1 MTEVIRDGGIK
12 SVADEAVNNVANDAS
27 NEVASE
33 AANADEAVETIE
45 LSTRDTNDP
54 IRGFYEDVSPWTL
67 KIIAA
72 SKRHSRAGYAHY
84 FRKLAEDHNPLIVG
98 KNLWKALEGHE
109 DAMEE
114 VIHQIPFPNWRRYV
128 DAAAYFIP
136 DGNAKLIYGL
146 FESMEDQEHPSVIY
160 TRMHVLRIMLIEW
173 DTELRKTE
181 PVFGGKAVEKDDKV
195 GESTVESTGGSDL
208 NSDESDTDT
217 AASATELDST
227 EPATGTTLPNTK
239 TVTINVKTKY
249 EQPTEVFWWLRDQ
262 LRQYCL
268 LCTKYYHHMFE
279 KDWVEEHFDLLPDT
293 YRLAIRLR
301 GCFND
306 SWECF
311 RETGRL
317 LGQAFGIDPAMD
329 GVVKRYATMYLDEAV
344 KHIPEAVRP
353 EDEMAHL
360 MSELEKKVENLMAA
374 GMLEEAGQ
382 VLHDAERLFQV
393 QDEM

>member
-1 MTEVIRDGGIK
+1 MTEEIKDGEIK
-12 SVADEAVNNVANDAS
+12 SVPD
-27 NEVASE
+27 E
-33 AANADEAVETIE
+33 AANAAEANV
-45 LSTRDTNDP
+45 
-54 IRGFYEDVSPWTL
+54 
-67 KIIAA
+67 
-72 SKRHSRAGYAHY
+72 GYAHY

-98 KNLWKALEGHE
+98 INLWKALEGQE
-109 DAMEE
+109 DVVEE
-114 VIHQIPFPNWRRYV
+114 VIHQIPYPNWRRYV

-136 DGNAKLIYGL
+136 DGNAKFIYGL
-146 FESMEDQEHPSVIY
+146 FEQMADQEHPSVLY
-160 TRMHVLRIMLIEW
+160 TRMHMLRIMLIEW
-173 DTELRKTE
+173 DAELRKTE
-181 PVFGGKAVEKDDKV
+181 PVFGGKKAAEDG
-195 GESTVESTGGSDL
+195 GESTGESDL
-208 NSDESDTDT
+208 NSNGNATDT
-217 AASATELDST
+217 TTSSTDNTESATV
-227 EPATGTTLPNTK
+227 PNTK

-268 LCTKYYHHMFE
+268 FCTKYYHRMFE
-279 KDWVEEHFDLLPDT
+279 EAWVEEHFDLLPDT
-293 YRLAIRLR
+293 YRLAICLR

-311 RETGRL
+311 RETGKL

-360 MSELEKKVENLMAA
+360 MSELEKKVEKLMAA
-374 GMLEEAGQ
+374 GMLEEAGK

-393 QDEM
+393 QDWIK

>member
-1 MTEVIRDGGIK
+1 MTEEIRDGGIK
-12 SVADEAVNNVANDAS
+12 KSVADKPLDEASNDAADEVAN
-27 NEVASE
+27 E
-33 AANADEAVETIE
+33 AANAAEAVETIE
-45 LSTRDTNDP
+45 PSDRDTNDP
-54 IRGFYEDVSPWTL
+54 IRGFYQDASPWVL

-72 SKRHSRAGYAHY
+72 SKIHANAGYAHY

-98 KNLWKALEGHE
+98 NNLWKALEGHE
-109 DAMEE
+109 DAVEE

-146 FESMEDQEHPSVIY
+146 FEQMADQEYPSVMY
-160 TRMHVLRIMLIEW
+160 TRIHMLRIMLIEW
-173 DTELRKTE
+173 DAALRKME
-181 PVFGGKAVEKDDKV
+181 PVFGGKKAVEDS
-195 GESTVESTGGSDL
+195 GESDM
-208 NSDESDTDT
+208 NSDGNAADTT
-217 AASATELDST
+217 ASATEPDSS
-227 EPATGTTLPNTK
+227 ESATAPNTK

-249 EQPTEVFWWLRDQ
+249 ELPTEVFWRLRDQ

-279 KDWVEEHFDLLPDT
+279 EAWVEEHFDLLPDT

-311 RETGRL
+311 RETGKL

-344 KHIPEAVRP
+344 KHIPEAIKP

-360 MSELEKKVENLMAA
+360 MSELEKKVEKLMAA

-382 VLHDAERLFQV
+382 VLHDAERMLQV
-393 QDEM
+393 QDGMT

>member
-1 MTEVIRDGGIK
+1 MTEEIRDGGIK
-12 SVADEAVNNVANDAS
+12 SVADKPLDEAANDAS
-27 NEVASE
+27 NAT
-33 AANADEAVETIE
+33 EAVETVE
-45 LSTRDTNDP
+45 PSTRDTNDP
-54 IRGFYEDVSPWTL
+54 IRGFYQDVSPWTL

-72 SKRHSRAGYAHY
+72 SKRHSNAGYAHY

-98 KNLWKALEGHE
+98 SKLWEALEGHE
-109 DAMEE
+109 DVVEE

-136 DGNAKLIYGL
+136 DGNAKLIYGM
-146 FESMEDQEHPSVIY
+146 FESMADQEHPSMMY
-160 TRMHVLRIMLIEW
+160 TRMHMLRMMLIEW
-173 DTELRKTE
+173 DVELRKTE
-181 PVFGGKAVEKDDKV
+181 PVFGGKKAAKD
-195 GESTVESTGGSDL
+195 GG
-208 NSDESDTDT
+208 ESDTTT
-217 AASATELDST
+217 ASVTEPDST
-227 EPATGTTLPNTK
+227 ESAADTTAPNTK

-268 LCTKYYHHMFE
+268 LCTKYYLHMFE
-279 KDWVEEHFDLLPDT
+279 KAWVEEHFDLLPDT
-293 YRLAIRLR
+293 YRLAICLR

-311 RETGRL
+311 RETSKL

-344 KHIPEAVRP
+344 KHIPEAIKP

-360 MSELEKKVENLMAA
+360 MSELEKKVEKLMAA

-393 QDEM
+393 QDWIK